1 MQRLA
6 SPVDR
11 SHTSWEVLLD
21 RPSFFA
27 SFFESYTL
35 AVSNGTP
42 WDRRGA
48 FLRRGDRF
56 SATRRTM
63 VYMERE
69 DNFANSLRSTIK

>member
-42 WDRRGA
+42 WDRRD
-48 FLRRGDRF
+48 LDE
-56 SATRRTM
+56 ATVSPQHDARWFTRKEKT
-63 VYMERE
+63 V
-69 DNFANSLRSTIK
+69 L